1 MEQSEKSIEKCL
13 NHLRPVL
20 LTLAEAMI
28 SSTLRGDLEASDLVQ
43 QTLLEAHCNAEQLAG
58 MNQPALFSWLRSA
71 LNHNVLD
78 AVKHLKAQKNDVRRR
93 VRVSDLEASFIR
105 LEQIL
110 TADETSPSETVQRN
124 EQICLMLAALQTLP
138 DNQRKAV
145 IWKHLNGR
153 SLRDIA
159 EALGLSEPA
168 AAGVLHRGRQRLAQC
183 LEQHCDD

>member
-1 MEQSEKSIEKCL
+1 MKQSEKSLEKCL
-13 NHLRPVL
+13 NHFRPML
-20 LTLAEAMI
+20 LTLAEAMM

-43 QTLLEAHCNAEQLAG
+43 QTLLEAHCSAEQLAI
-58 MNQPALFSWLRSA
+58 MSEPAIFSWLRNA

-110 TADETSPSETVQRN
+110 TADETSPSEVVQRN
-124 EQICLMLAALQTLP
+124 EQICRMLSALQTLP

-159 EALGLSEPA
+159 EALDLSEAA
-168 AAGVLHRGRQRLAQC
+168 AAGVLHRGRQRLSQC
-183 LEQHCDD
+183 LQETGND